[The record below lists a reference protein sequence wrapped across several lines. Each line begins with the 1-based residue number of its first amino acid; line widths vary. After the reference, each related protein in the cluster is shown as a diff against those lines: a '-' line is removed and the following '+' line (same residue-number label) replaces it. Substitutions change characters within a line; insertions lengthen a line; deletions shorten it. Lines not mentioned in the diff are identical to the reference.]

1 MNFLYNDPGALGK
14 ATMGMVKV
22 TGENLQGDPEAR
34 VFGYPVSIPS
44 VTAAAGGIAGARAG
58 VKMGPLVESG
68 RRTPAVMRGLA
79 GGALGSAAGA
89 VVGVLANQAISAAG
103 NTMRKLPTQQEYEN
117 ISAGR
122 I

>member
-1 MNFLYNDPGALGK
+1 
-14 ATMGMVKV
+14 
-22 TGENLQGDPEAR
+22 
-34 VFGYPVSIPS
+34 
-44 VTAAAGGIAGARAG
+44 
-58 VKMGPLVESG
+58 
-68 RRTPAVMRGLA
+68 MRGLA

-89 VVGVLANQAISAAG
+89 VVGVLTNQAISAAG